1 MKFRGLLILL
11 FLTLFS
17 VKSFATHIV
26 GGEIYYDC
34 LGGNNY
40 KITLKVYRDCYYGI
54 PPFDS
59 PGYIGVYDSNGSVLQ
74 TVDMG
79 VADSTLIPAVINNP
93 CFTPPVDVCVE
104 EGVYIKILNLPP
116 IAGGYVL
123 SYQRC
128 CRNSSI
134 LNIVNASQ
142 VGATYQ
148 IPILDVSIATCNS
161 TPRYTNFPPL
171 FLCAGVPFSFD
182 HSATDPDGD
191 SLYYQ
196 LCDAYEGADASNPT
210 PVPPSPPPYTFVSYT
225 APYSGANPM
234 SSSPSLIINPLSGLM
249 TGTPNMIG
257 RWVVGVCVSEY
268 RNGILL
274 TTNKRDFQFNV
285 ENCPNLPV
293 ASIPL
298 QSVFCFGNQ
307 VHFSQNSIN
316 AFSYHWDFGESST
329 VLDVSAINSPTWTY
343 ADTGSYNVTLII
355 NPGSLCADTNT
366 SVFRIYPPL
375 VPTFIPPPGECIYKN
390 SFDFTAAGAFMG
402 NGTFNWNFGANANPS
417 TSTQQNPTNIVFNSV
432 GTFPVILTV
441 NENGCT
447 TSYTNNVLVYPKPLA
462 NYGLQTAIACDL
474 QPVHFVDSSQADT
487 PLTYVWGFGD
497 ETISTQQNPF
507 HTYPT
512 IGTYFTNLIITTA
525 HGCVDTFAL
534 PTSLT
539 VFPSPQAGFTVTP
552 KDTSI
557 FYPDV
562 SMTDQSIDAIACS
575 VFWGDGAS
583 YNNCDSVHRFNK
595 PGTYTVM
602 QVVLNTYGCY
612 DTAYSEVLIRPEFL
626 FWLPNAFTPNN
637 NELND
642 VFKPVLLGVHD
653 YSFLIFDRWGEKIY
667 EAKDLDDGWNGCYK
681 SKLCSNDVY
690 VYKITFRDDVGGNYH
705 QYIGRVTLVR

>member
-1 MKFRGLLILL
+1 MKLKYILAVL
-11 FLTLFS
+11 FLIFFS
-17 VKSFATHIV
+17 YKNFATHIV

-54 PPFDS
+54 PPFDD
-59 PGYIGVYDSNGSVLQ
+59 PGYIGVYGVNGNVIQ

-79 VADSTLIPAVINNP
+79 VADSTLIPPVINNP

-104 EGVYIKILNLPP
+104 EGVYTKILNLPP

-142 VGATYQ
+142 VGSTYQ
-148 IPILDVSIATCNS
+148 IPILDVAIVNCNS

-171 FLCAGVPFSFD
+171 FLCANVPFTFD
-182 HSATDPDGD
+182 HSAIDPDGD

-196 LCDAYEGADASNPT
+196 LCEAYEGADANNPV
-210 PVPPSPPPYTFVSYT
+210 PVPPSPPPYTFVSYNT
-225 APYSGANPM
+225 PYSGANPM
-234 SSSPSLIINPLSGLM
+234 NSSPTLTINPTTGLM
-249 TGTPNMIG
+249 TGTPTTIG

-268 RNGILL
+268 RNGVLL

-316 AFSYHWDFGESST
+316 ASSYYWNFGDPST
-329 VLDVSAINSPTWTY
+329 SLDISTLNSPTWTY
-343 ADTGSYNVTLII
+343 ADTGVYNVTLII
-355 NPGSLCADTNT
+355 NPGTLCADTNT
-366 SVFRIYPPL
+366 SMFRIYPQI
-375 VPTFIPPPGECIYKN
+375 VPNFTPPPGECVTNN
-390 SFDFTAAGAFMG
+390 SFDFTAGGAFMG
-402 NGTFNWNFGANANPS
+402 NGTFNWSFGANASPPIS
-417 TSTQQNPTNIVFNSV
+417 SQQNPTTISYDTA
-432 GTFPVILTV
+432 GTFPVTLTI
-441 NENGCT
+441 NENGCS
-447 TSYTNNVLVYPKPLA
+447 TSYTNNVVVYPIPVA
-462 NYGLQTAIACDL
+462 TYGLQTSVACYL
-474 QPVHFVDSSQADT
+474 QPVHFIDSSQADT
-487 PLTYVWGFGD
+487 PLTYLWSFGD
-497 ETISTQQNPF
+497 GTTSNLQDPF
-507 HTYPT
+507 HSYSSE
-512 IGTYFTNLIITTA
+512 GTYFTKIIIMTT
-525 HGCVDTFAL
+525 HGCADTFAL

-539 VFPSPQAGFTVTP
+539 VFPSPQAIFTVTP
-552 KDTSI
+552 RDTSI

-562 SMTDQSIDAIACS
+562 TMTDQSIDAIDCS
-575 VFWGDGAS
+575 VFWGDGTF
-583 YNNCDSVHRFNK
+583 YDNCDSVHHFNK

-602 QVVLNTYGCY
+602 QIVVNTAGCY
-612 DTAYSEVLIRPEFL
+612 DTAYSEVIIRPEFL

-637 NELND
+637 NGMND

-653 YSFLIFDRWGEKIY
+653 YSFLVFDRWGEKIF
-667 EAKDLDDGWNGCYK
+667 ETENSDDGWNGYYHNR
-681 SKLCSNDVY
+681 LCSNDVY
-690 VYKITFRDDVGGNYH
+690 VYKITFRDDVRGIYH